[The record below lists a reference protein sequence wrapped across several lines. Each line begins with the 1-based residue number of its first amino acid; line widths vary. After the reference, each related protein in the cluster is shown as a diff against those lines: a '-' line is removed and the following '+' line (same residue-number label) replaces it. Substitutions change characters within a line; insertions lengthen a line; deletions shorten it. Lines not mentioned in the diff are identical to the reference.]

1 VTLPAIVGLQQGS
14 GHLRASH
21 ADREQAI
28 EVLKAAFVRERL
40 AKAEFETRVGQA
52 LASRTYAELAA
63 VTGDIPA
70 RLIAGQPPSTPA
82 RVREQRIQREMSQ
95 ADLAEALGVSRQTV
109 SLIETGRYLPSLP
122 LAFAIARF
130 FDLTVDKMF
139 GPAEEQAGP
148 PSGGKLPGRRQV
160 SLLCHLQPTA

>member
-1 VTLPAIVGLQQGS
+1 VTLPAIVGLQEGS

-40 AKAEFETRVGQA
+40 AKAEFEIRVGQA
-52 LASRTYAELAA
+52 LASRTYAELAV
-63 VTGDIPA
+63 VTDDIPA
-70 RLIAGQPPSTPA
+70 RLITGQPRTPA

-109 SLIETGRYLPSLP
+109 SLIESGRYLPSLP

-130 FDLTVDKMF
+130 FELTVDNMF

-148 PSGGKLPGRRQV
+148 PSERQATRQTPAL